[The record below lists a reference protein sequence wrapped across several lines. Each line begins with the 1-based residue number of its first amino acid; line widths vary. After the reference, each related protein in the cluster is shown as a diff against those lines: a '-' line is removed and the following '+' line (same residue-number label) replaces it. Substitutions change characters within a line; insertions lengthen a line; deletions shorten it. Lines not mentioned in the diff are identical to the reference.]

1 MLKKIA
7 AVTIT
12 LLFIGFLLLGLSDF
26 PPFGDPADSQVYNE
40 VTDRY
45 LEGSI
50 PETGAINAVT
60 AMILEYRAFDTFLEA
75 TVIFTALL
83 LVILLLRGETGERKR
98 HDHTDH

>member
-26 PPFGDPADSQVYNE
+26 PPFGIAEESRVYNE

-50 PETGAINAVT
+50 PETGAINAVS

>member
-7 AVTIT
+7 AVMIT

-26 PPFGDPADSQVYNE
+26 PPFGDPAGSPVYNE
-40 VTDRY
+40 VTERY

-50 PETGAINAVT
+50 PETGAINAVS

-83 LVILLLRGETGERKR
+83 LVILLLRGEAGERKR